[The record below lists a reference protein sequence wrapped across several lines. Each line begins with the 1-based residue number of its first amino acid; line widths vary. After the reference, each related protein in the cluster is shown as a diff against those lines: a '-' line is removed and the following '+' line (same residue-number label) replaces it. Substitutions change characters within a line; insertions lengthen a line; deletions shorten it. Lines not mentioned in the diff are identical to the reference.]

1 VVTVGGGG
9 FEGPIDPS
17 DFQAL
22 HIPLEQLRGH
32 LITLITLGLEAVA
45 KSAPQVSFIHD
56 YPGAV
61 DTPLTQQVLSV
72 MNEAAAIDG
81 GPVPELITA
90 EESGERHVYLLTS
103 PRYPAAEGGNG
114 TASLG
119 NASTESEF
127 VRGIDGKLGSGVYTV
142 GFDGESAPA
151 ETLEF
156 LAELRREGMIERV
169 WKHTED
175 EFVRITGERA

>member
-9 FEGPIDPS
+9 FEGPLDTS

-22 HIPLEQLRGH
+22 HLPLEKLRGH

-45 KSAPQVSFIHD
+45 KSAPNVSFIHD

-61 DTPLTQQVLSV
+61 DTPLTRTVLSV
-72 MNEAAAIDG
+72 MNESAAIDG

-103 PRYPAAEGGNG
+103 PRYPAAEGMENK
-114 TASLG
+114 ASLG
-119 NASTESEF
+119 GESE
-127 VRGIDGKLGSGVYTV
+127 VILGTDGKVGSGVYSIV
-142 GFDGESAPA
+142 FEGESASA
-151 ETLEF
+151 ETLVF
-156 LAELRREGMIERV
+156 LARLRKEGMVERV
-169 WKHTED
+169 WEHTED
-175 EFVRITGERA
+175 EFARVTGGRA